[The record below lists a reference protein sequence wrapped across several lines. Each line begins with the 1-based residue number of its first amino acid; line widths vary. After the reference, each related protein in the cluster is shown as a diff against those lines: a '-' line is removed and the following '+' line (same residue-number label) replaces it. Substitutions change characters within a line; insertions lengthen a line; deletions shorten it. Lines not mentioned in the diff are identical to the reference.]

1 MKLSKILPKI
11 HRLFSFALL
20 SFGNLDVLSLF
31 LDCPLLLVPLKPM
44 GGSEEEI
51 TGIYL
56 PLGFPDDR
64 FQPNRFPYTS
74 PDHLGDFS
82 SARLRDNDNRLAFRN
97 IARPFR
103 YLGTL

>member
-1 MKLSKILPKI
+1 MRWCEFRLRDLVILPSTDENI
-11 HRLFSFALL
+11 
-20 SFGNLDVLSLF
+20 VL
-31 LDCPLLLVPLKPM
+31 LKPM

-56 PLGFPDDR
+56 PLGFPNDR

-74 PDHLGDFS
+74 LDHLGDFS
-82 SARLRDNDNRLAFRN
+82 SARLLDNDNRLAFRN
-97 IARPFR
+97 VARPFR